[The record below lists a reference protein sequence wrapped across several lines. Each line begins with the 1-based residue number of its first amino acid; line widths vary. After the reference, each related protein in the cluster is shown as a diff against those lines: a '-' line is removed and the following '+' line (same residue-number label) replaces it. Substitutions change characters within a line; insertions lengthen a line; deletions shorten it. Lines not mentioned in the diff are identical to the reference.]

1 MYDLLCEYFGS
12 DAVEGVFFLLLLVPI
27 IGWRIA
33 VAFEGKAVLGFWKA
47 HVQSLGRVGISLGIC
62 CILFFAYSTQKDEQQ
77 QAQQQ
82 VVVELFT
89 SISEALGSL
98 GETILRNY
106 LTPEEKKSRLLPVGL
121 ATNDTAWV
129 AESQCVTSQ
138 VREAWQRVPI
148 RRAAFRQQLPFPVSI
163 AGNSYEEVFI
173 SSSGVI
179 GFDAPKGSEITR
191 EMPYEEA
198 ADHVYLALLW
208 GRIDFKPRL
217 GSKMW
222 CGVKT
227 NGNFVASYDTVFV
240 DGDTNSIAKVQVE
253 FIAGGDMILRYADL
267 PTCSTNAHVA
277 GFQNLDGG
285 WTLPFDNIRSNT
297 AIYLKSF
304 GQLDLNVED
313 SDTDGDGI
321 SDYYELYPTNSASIT
336 DPCNPDTDHD
346 GLNDGWEVRH
356 GFDPSVSGGTWEDPD
371 SDGRPNVMESYMD
384 TDPFVAEGTPDCLTA
399 DEDKASITFTLAG
412 SLAENAFAV
421 LWFDGT
427 ALPFSVSNTAW
438 TVHFP
443 TNALNEGRFDAPEAY
458 TAGLVISNA
467 NRMLLVDP
475 SGVISSTTPPVS
487 GPHSGTFW
495 MGYVDFSVTPLSSLV
510 HRWDSHIL
518 FTAVPDSAL
527 SSISSG
533 AFINWTATY
542 GEVSSPTGW
551 VSVFSPYFQ
560 EDGYASVNVA
570 DVVAYSGS
578 SEFPDTYVS
587 STGKVDIC
595 NGHIDLSLNATPNFS
610 PHLGETNT
618 VVIAAAMHNCNHYV
632 TPGEGCTFEIELMR
646 ETTNGWQHVA
656 WLDADP
662 GAVGKQ
668 NAFTITNGWQETTL
682 LWDGIAT
689 ENAAQTTS
697 PDVFTQG
704 AQPFNRVFSAVTSGK
719 PLPPPFYTIITRIRK
734 NDTIYA
740 QASQTV
746 YVPQVVKIQ
755 WDEDVVL
762 CLAAPD
768 YDPRPPT
775 PPEATLYSG
784 TNTQAIIDQL
794 GSLPSSLPSLY
805 PSGVNILFTTNSVSA
820 DCCKV
825 VSIKVKTLTGGSE
838 VGESWNLK
846 NNFPNKSAAGAA
858 NVYVQNIRDAIAR
871 SCSGY
876 LSLRDSSQ
884 YISAIPVQ
892 SQHYFNYIA
901 NTIAHEVAHEL
912 GLVMPMYLNGSPSR
926 QHNSETNPLAMM
938 QWSASSL
945 HNSQAIPSLVWTSL
959 EQDYLNFILPLP

>member
-1 MYDLLCEYFGS
+1 MYDLLCSYFDP
-12 DAVEGVFFLLLLVPI
+12 DAVNLCFFLLLIAPLAGWKIASAIRGNGVTCFRRRLRRNWLA
-27 IGWRIA
+27 IG
-33 VAFEGKAVLGFWKA
+33 G
-47 HVQSLGRVGISLGIC
+47 SVGL
-62 CILFFAYSTQKDEQQ
+62 LFCVIMGYTAQKDSQQ
-77 QAQQQ
+77 QAII
-82 VVVELFT
+82 ELFSPVT
-89 SISEALGSL
+89 EALASL
-98 GETILRNY
+98 GESFSNLRNY

-121 ATNDTAWV
+121 ATNATAWV

-148 RRAAFRQQLPFPVSI
+148 RRAAFRQTLPFPVSV
-163 AGNSYEEVFI
+163 GDHSYDEVFI

-179 GFDAPKGSEITR
+179 GFDAPKGSELTR
-191 EMPYEEA
+191 GMPYEEA

-222 CGVKT
+222 CGVKED
-227 NGNFVASYDTVFV
+227 GNFVASYDTVFI
-240 DGDTNSIAKVQVE
+240 DGDTNAVAKVQVE
-253 FIAGGDMILRYADL
+253 FIANGDMILRYSDL
-267 PTCSTNAHVA
+267 PLCATNSHVA

-297 AIYLKSF
+297 ALYLKSF
-304 GQLDLNVED
+304 GPLDLTVQD

-346 GLNDGWEVRH
+346 GLNDGWEVRQ
-356 GFDPSVSGGTWEDPD
+356 GFDPAASGGTWEDPD

-384 TDPFVAEGTPDCLTA
+384 TDPFVADGTPDCLTA
-399 DEDKASITFTLAG
+399 DEDKASVTFTLAG
-412 SLAENAFAV
+412 SLSDDAFAV

-427 ALPFSVSNTAW
+427 ALPFSVSNTSW

-443 TNALNEGRFDAPEAY
+443 TNALYEARFDAPEAY
-458 TAGLVISNA
+458 ASGLAVSNA

-487 GPHSGTFW
+487 GSHSGTFW

-510 HRWDSHIL
+510 HRWDAHIL
-518 FTAVPDSAL
+518 FTAEPDSAL
-527 SSISSG
+527 SPLSSG

-560 EDGYASVNVA
+560 EDGDASVNVA

-646 ETTNGWQHVA
+646 ETNNGWQHVA

-662 GAVGKQ
+662 GTAGKQ

-704 AQPFNRVFSAVTSGK
+704 TQPFNRVFHSVTSGK
-719 PLPPPFYTIITRIRK
+719 PLPPPFYTIFTRIKK

-746 YVPQVVKIQ
+746 FVPQVVKIE
-755 WDEDVVL
+755 WDEDVVAL
-762 CLAAPD
+762 LASPD
-768 YDPRPPT
+768 YYPE
-775 PPEATLYSG
+775 PPEPPEVTIYHG
-784 TNTQAIIDQL
+784 TNTESIVEMLQA
-794 GSLPSSLPSLY
+794 LPELVSSAY
-805 PSGVNILFTTNSVSA
+805 PTGVNVRFTTKSTATDSA
-820 DCCKV
+820 KV
-825 VSIKVKTLTGGSE
+825 VSIKRKDALNKALGFGVSYSGRA
-838 VGESWNLK
+838 
-846 NNFPNKSAAGAA
+846 NFPNNRPSGTAEIFTGRMREE
-858 NVYVQNIRDAIAR
+858 IRI
-871 SCSGY
+871 SCSNYIG
-876 LSLRDSSQ
+876 LTNAAQ
-884 YISAIPVQ
+884 YISSIPVQ
-892 SQHYFNYIA
+892 SIQYINCIA
-901 NTIAHEVAHEL
+901 NTIVHEVGHEF
-912 GLVMPMYLNGSPSR
+912 GLLMPMYLNRKKSDM
-926 QHNSETNPLAMM
+926 HNTEKNPLAIMN
-938 QWSASSL
+938 QTASTL
-945 HNSQAIPSLVWTSL
+945 HYIQEPSEFYWLSVETQYL
-959 EQDYLNFILPLP
+959 EFILPTP